1 MRRNIT
7 QIIYNA
13 RENVNITTLS
23 VDIDQCVLS
32 CPAAGNPWPPVVPKQ
47 RDQRNSL
54 VNILLDQ
61 ARKDYRQQKYESMA
75 ALELNKQSE
84 QQTSNIDDSSAST
97 S

>member
-1 MRRNIT
+1 MRFSENDNDRLAHAQKRH
-7 QIIYNA
+7 QI
-13 RENVNITTLS
+13 
-23 VDIDQCVLS
+23 S
-32 CPAAGNPWPPVVPKQ
+32 CSAAGNPWPPVVPKE

-61 ARKDYRQQKYESMA
+61 ARKDYRQQKYESIA